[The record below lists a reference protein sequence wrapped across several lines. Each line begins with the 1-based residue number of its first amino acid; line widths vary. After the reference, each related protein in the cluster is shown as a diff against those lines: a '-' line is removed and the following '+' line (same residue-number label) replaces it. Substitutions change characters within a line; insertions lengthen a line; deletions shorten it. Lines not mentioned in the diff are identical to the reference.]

1 MKNILFIA
9 AIIISVSFISCD
21 FTSEKVKKQNHII
34 DSLQNEIKAL
44 EEKNE
49 SLKKDKNYYDSLWM
63 SESAE
68 NIELKE
74 KLTRH
79 VKNVYTVYDDVVR
92 DTRGNEWDIG
102 EFIDEF
108 GEGEYIHVDNID
120 EYIEDNY

>member
-1 MKNILFIA
+1 MKNILFIVA
-9 AIIISVSFISCD
+9 VIISISFISCD
-21 FTSEKVKKQNHII
+21 FTSEKVKKQNHKI
-34 DSLQNEIKAL
+34 DSLQNEIKSL
-44 EEKNE
+44 KEKNE
-49 SLKKDKNYYDSLWM
+49 LLKRDKKHYDSLWV
-63 SESAE
+63 SEVAK

-108 GEGEYIHVDNID
+108 GEGEYIHADDID
-120 EYIEDNY
+120 KYIEDNY